1 MIEAK
6 WTNEGLR
13 FTGQDLDN
21 HGIIMDSNDGIGP
34 KPMQLLLMSLIGCTG
49 MDAMS
54 ILQKKRQIPN
64 SFKVVVE
71 NFERAP
77 EHPKVYTKIDLSYI
91 AEGDI
96 KPEALRRSVDLSQKK
111 HCSISEMMRRTAE
124 INYKVILNGEEV

>member
-13 FTGQDLDN
+13 FIGKDLDN
-21 HGIIMDSNDGIGP
+21 HGIIMDSQDGLGP

-49 MDAMS
+49 MDAIS

-64 SFKVVVE
+64 TFKVVIE
-71 NFERAP
+71 SYERAMQ
-77 EHPKVYTKIDLSYI
+77 HPKVYTKLNLAYI
-91 AEGDI
+91 AEGNI
-96 KPEALRRSVDLSQKK
+96 APEALKRSVELSQKK
-111 HCSISEMMRRTAE
+111 YCSVSEMLRKTAE